1 MYDVIIVGGGIVGA
15 SVGYHL
21 SSAGASALLVDRRD
35 PGRATDAG
43 AGIVSPETSRHD
55 SETWY
60 EFAVEA
66 ASYYRSLTA
75 ELGESG
81 VEETGYSQCGILV
94 ASRSEDDTAFSEGRK
109 RIYARRAKS
118 DHPPADRLYD
128 VSPEEARD
136 RFPALGDVPSA
147 IYYEN

>member
-1 MYDVIIVGGGIVGA
+1 MYDVVIVGGGIVGA
-15 SVGYHL
+15 SIGYHL
-21 SSAGASALLVDRRD
+21 SSAGAGTLLVDRRD
-35 PGRATDAG
+35 RGRATDAG
-43 AGIVSPETSRHD
+43 AGIVSPETSRHE
-55 SETWY
+55 SEAWY

-66 ASYYRSLTA
+66 ASYYGSLTT
-75 ELGESG
+75 EL
-81 VEETGYSQCGILV
+81 EETGYSQCGILV
-94 ASRSEDDTAFSEGRK
+94 ASRSGDDTAFSEGRK